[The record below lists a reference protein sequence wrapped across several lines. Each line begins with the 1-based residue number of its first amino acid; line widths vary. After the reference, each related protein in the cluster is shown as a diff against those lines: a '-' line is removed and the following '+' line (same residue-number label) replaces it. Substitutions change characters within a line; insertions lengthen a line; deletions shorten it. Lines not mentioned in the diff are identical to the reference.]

1 MRTLKKANLKNKRVI
16 LRCDFNV
23 PLSKKGVI
31 LDDYKI
37 KKTIPTIEFLISK
50 GAKVILISHFGR
62 PKAED
67 NPKIKDKK
75 YSLKPI
81 TIHLEK
87 ILKVK
92 VKFIP
97 DCLGEKTKK
106 EVFELKSKEVAILE
120 NLRFYKGEEQKSE
133 KFAKELAS
141 LGEVYVND
149 AFGVLHRDHA
159 SVIGIPKY
167 LPSFAGFLLEKELKN
182 LKQMMKN
189 PEKPLIAIVGGAKV
203 KTKAKLINRLSEI
216 ADFVLI
222 GGLIAKE
229 IKEKDIYLN
238 YPRKIIAPIDEK
250 ANGKDI
256 GDKTISFFR
265 EKILSAK
272 TIFFNGV
279 MGQTENS
286 KYRKG
291 TEEILRAIIK
301 SGAFSVAGG
310 GETVEFI
317 SSLELTSK
325 ISHLSTGGGAMIA
338 YLAGEKLPG
347 IRALDRWK

>member
-1 MRTLKKANLKNKRVI
+1 MRTLKKANLKNKRII

-23 PLSKKGVI
+23 PLSKRGVI

-37 KKTIPTIEFLISK
+37 QNTIPTIEFLISE
-50 GAKVILISHFGR
+50 GAKVILMSHFGR
-62 PKAED
+62 PKAKD
-67 NPKIKDKK
+67 NPRIKDKK

-81 TIHLEK
+81 AIYLEK
-87 ILKVK
+87 ALKTK

-120 NLRFYKGEEQKSE
+120 NLRFYKGEEENKE
-133 KFAKELAS
+133 KFAKELAR
-141 LGEVYVND
+141 LGEIYVND

-159 SVIGIPKY
+159 SVVGITKY
-167 LPSFAGFLLEKELKN
+167 LPSFAGLLLEKELKN
-182 LKQMMKN
+182 LKKMMKN

-203 KTKAKLINRLSEI
+203 ETKAKLINKLSEI

-222 GGLIAKE
+222 GGLIARE

-238 YPRKIIAPIDEK
+238 YPRKIVSPVDEI
-250 ANGKDI
+250 NGKDI
-256 GDKTISFFR
+256 GDKTITFFR

-279 MGQTENS
+279 MGQTENN

-291 TEEILRAIIK
+291 TEAVLKAIIK
-301 SGAFSVAGG
+301 SGAFSVVGG

-317 SSLELTSK
+317 DSLGLTSK

-347 IRALDRWK
+347 IQALDRWK